1 MNATNQPQK
10 AFARI
15 LVVIAVALIA
25 VVNLLPVVWGA
36 LTSVKT
42 DQAILVSPPQF
53 WGFPTTTASYVT
65 VLTGSFSRGLVTS
78 LIYASVTTALGI
90 FIGSLTAFALDRL
103 RFRGRSVVFYTI
115 VACVPLSI
123 GASILAVP
131 NYMYFSALGM
141 LDKWYTLPVIY
152 LALNLPL
159 ATWVIKGSV
168 EAVPKELDQS
178 GKIDGLSNL
187 GVLFRI
193 VLPLCRP
200 GMFAAGMLI
209 FIGAWNEFIFGTVL
223 VRSADLKPVQVAIYQ
238 YISSFGRSWGPLTA
252 AAILAVV
259 PILILLFILGRH
271 LVAGLMRG
279 SVKG

>member
-1 MNATNQPQK
+1 VNTTKP
-10 AFARI
+10 ARQI
-15 LVVIAVALIA
+15 TSRSLMAVAVVLIA
-25 VVNLLPVVWGA
+25 VVNLLPIVWGL
-36 LTSVKT
+36 LTSFKT
-42 DQAILVSPPQF
+42 EQAILVSPPQF
-53 WGFPTTTASYVT
+53 WGFPSTASHYGT
-65 VLTGSFSRGLVTS
+65 VLGGSFSRGLLTS
-78 LIYASVTTALGI
+78 LIYASVVTAFGI
-90 FIGSLTAFALDRL
+90 FVGSITAFALDRL
-103 RFRGRSVVFYTI
+103 RFPGKGVVFYTI

-131 NYMYFSALGM
+131 NYMYFSALHM
-141 LDKWYTLPVIY
+141 LDKWYTLPLIY

-178 GKIDGLSNL
+178 GKIDGLTNT

-223 VRSADLKPVQVAIYQ
+223 VRSAALKPIQVSVYQ
-238 YISSFGRSWGPLTA
+238 YISSFGRAWGPLTA
-252 AAILAVV
+252 AAILAVL
-259 PILILLFILGRH
+259 PILVLLFILGRH

>member
-1 MNATNQPQK
+1 MKTRNLLTP
-10 AFARI
+10 RI
-15 LVVIAVALIA
+15 LVAVAVVLIA
-25 VVNLLPVVWGA
+25 VVNLLPVLWGV
-36 LTSVKT
+36 LTSIKT
-42 DQAILVSPPQF
+42 DQAILVSPPQL
-53 WGFPTTTASYVT
+53 WGFPTTWSSYAT
-65 VLTGSFSRGLVTS
+65 VLSGSFSRGLLTS
-78 LIYASVTTALGI
+78 LVYAIVTTALGV
-90 FIGSLTAFALDRL
+90 FLGSLTAFALDRL
-103 RFRGRSVVFYTI
+103 QFPGKNLVFYTI

-123 GASILAVP
+123 GASILLVP
-131 NYMYFSALGM
+131 NYMYFSALRM
-141 LDKWYTLPVIY
+141 LDEWYTLPLIY

-178 GKIDGLSNL
+178 GKVDGLSNL

-223 VRSADLKPVQVAIYQ
+223 VQDAGLKPVQVAVYQ
-238 YISSFGRSWGPLTA
+238 YISAFGRNWGPLTA
-252 AAILAVV
+252 AATLAVL
-259 PILILLFILGRH
+259 PILILLFVLGRH

>member
-1 MNATNQPQK
+1 MSAKSP
-10 AFARI
+10 ARRLTSHA
-15 LVVIAVALIA
+15 LVVIAVVLIA
-25 VVNLLPVVWGA
+25 VVNLLPVIWGL
-36 LTSVKT
+36 LTSFKT
-42 DQAILVSPPQF
+42 EQAILVSPPQL
-53 WGFPTTTASYVT
+53 WGFPTTTSHYVT
-65 VLTGSFSRGLVTS
+65 VLNGSFSRGLVTS
-78 LIYASVTTALGI
+78 LIYASVVTALGI
-90 FIGSLTAFALDRL
+90 FIASITAFALDRL
-103 RFRGRSVVFYTI
+103 RFRGKGLVFYTI

-131 NYMYFSALGM
+131 NYMYFSALHM
-141 LDKWYTLPVIY
+141 LNKWYTMPVIY

-159 ATWVIKGSV
+159 ATWVLKGSV

-178 GKIDGLSNL
+178 GKIDGLSNT

-223 VRSADLKPVQVAIYQ
+223 VRDAALKPVQVAVYQ
-238 YISSFGRSWGPLTA
+238 YISSFGRAWGPLTA